1 MTSEGYIPS
10 TSVERLCVDGY
21 IEISV
26 YVAMLILIGII
37 DLQAKWAI
45 YVWIDFA
52 RELSHPS
59 TRN

>member
-1 MTSEGYIPS
+1 MTLEGYIPS

-37 DLQAKWAI
+37 DLQAK
-45 YVWIDFA
+45 
-52 RELSHPS
+52 
-59 TRN
+59 

>member
-10 TSVERLCVDGY
+10 TSVESLCVDGY